1 MARTML
7 ESEGSLSVTRIDRRE
22 GLTSIVQTRN
32 YNSGSTACGEK
43 EACLDDGKD
52 SKTTR
57 ALEDRARNDL
67 NGELLVEQAVTI
79 KW

>member
-7 ESEGSLSVTRIDRRE
+7 ESKGSLSVRRIDGRE

-32 YNSGSTACGEK
+32 HNAGPTTRREK

-57 ALEDRARNDL
+57 ALEDRARNNLD
-67 NGELLVEQAVTI
+67 GKLLVKQAVI
-79 KW
+79 VER